1 MAAKKN
7 ETPNTWTF
15 YDGFAKAVEMLPNA
29 TAKASFVYDLYKYGS
44 WGIEPTFGWATDPA
58 VKMAVEMAWQIATP
72 SIDKNIKDRKN
83 GKKGGR
89 PKKNQA
95 DMPTLSFEQPMIEQA
110 ALAADAMGE
119 PIPDAVVDML
129 ASNIYEEVEVW

>member
-1 MAAKKN
+1 MAAKKTN
-7 ETPNTWTF
+7 KKPENWTF
-15 YDGFAKAVEMLPNA
+15 YDGFAKAVELLPTQA
-29 TAKASFVYDLYKYGS
+29 AKAAFVFDLYQYGS

-58 VKMAVEMAWQIATP
+58 VKMAVEMAWHIATP

-83 GKKGGR
+83 GKRGGR
-89 PKKNQA
+89 PKKTEIA
-95 DMPTLSFEQPMIEQA
+95 ETVEQA
-110 ALAADAMGE
+110 ALAADTMGE

>member
-7 ETPNTWTF
+7 QEPTTWTF

-89 PKKNQA
+89 PRKTEIA
-95 DMPTLSFEQPMIEQA
+95 ETVEQA

>member
-15 YDGFAKAVEMLPNA
+15 YDGFASAVELLPNA

-44 WGIEPTFGWATDPA
+44 WGIEPNFNWATDPA
-58 VKMAVEMAWQIATP
+58 IRMAVEMAWQIATP

-89 PKKNQA
+89 PKKTEIA
-95 DMPTLSFEQPMIEQA
+95 ETVEQA

>member
-44 WGIEPTFGWATDPA
+44 WGIVPNFNWATDPA
-58 VKMAVEMAWQIATP
+58 VRMAVEMAWQIATP
-72 SIDKNIKDRKN
+72 SIDKNIQDRKN

-89 PKKNQA
+89 PKKTEIA
-95 DMPTLSFEQPMIEQA
+95 ETVEQA